1 MTALSSCRHSVIQ
14 GYPVRQAPSW
24 DFERHLRT
32 HGCFLNHHGGS
43 HDVWVNPA
51 NGAQAPI
58 PRHTTLKRG
67 TVEETTGL

>member
-1 MTALSSCRHSVIQ
+1 MNR
-14 GYPVRQAPSW
+14 RE
-24 DFERHLRT
+24 FERHLRA

-51 NGAQAPI
+51 NGAQAPV

-67 TVEETTGL
+67 TVRGICQRLSVPLPF